1 MTAPNDATDTGPRDT
16 GGLNTVDTFVCEV
29 PWSPNRTVLVH
40 RRRHGW
46 RDYVLLRT
54 WNRHRKLG
62 LWYPTTRGF
71 VIPLDRA
78 IGLAN
83 AMEMADAGAFL
94 PEPEW
99 LVDRD

>member
-1 MTAPNDATDTGPRDT
+1 MNRNDDETVGEHRAA
-16 GGLNTVDTFVCEV
+16 GGLNTVDTFVCEI
-29 PWSPNRTVLVH
+29 PWSPNRTVLLH

-78 IGLAN
+78 ISLAN
-83 AMEMADAGAFL
+83 ALEMADASAFL
-94 PEPEW
+94 PEPDW

>member
-1 MTAPNDATDTGPRDT
+1 MSAHDDETDAGPGVA

-29 PWSPNRTVLVH
+29 PWSENRTVLVH

-46 RDYVLLRT
+46 REYVLLRT

-62 LWYPTTRGF
+62 LRYPTTRGF

-83 AMEMADAGAFL
+83 ALEMADAGVFL
-94 PEPEW
+94 PEPAW
-99 LVDRD
+99 LLDPE